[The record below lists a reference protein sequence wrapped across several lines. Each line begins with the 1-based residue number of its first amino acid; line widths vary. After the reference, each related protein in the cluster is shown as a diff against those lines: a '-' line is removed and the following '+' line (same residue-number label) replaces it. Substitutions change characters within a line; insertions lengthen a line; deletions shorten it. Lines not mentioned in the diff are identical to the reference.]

1 MFNNKGFTLVELLGV
16 IVILSILLV
25 IATFS
30 YSKYLKASK
39 DKAFELAVN
48 SFEDATNGALDDC
61 ASGRNNSFC
70 ERYSIPDVGET
81 ITIQLSEIVNNYYIE
96 PIKSPYNKS
105 DECSGTIEVTRK
117 AVEIKHNGKSF
128 GVDDSNIDL
137 CFKTCLKCS
146 NKESAG
152 CYSDPSCN

>member
-1 MFNNKGFTLVELLGV
+1 MRITFLVVNLGCGGV
-16 IVILSILLV
+16 ERTV
-25 IATFS
+25 S
-30 YSKYLKASK
+30 Y
-39 DKAFELAVN
+39 
-48 SFEDATNGALDDC
+48 
-61 ASGRNNSFC
+61 
-70 ERYSIPDVGET
+70 
-81 ITIQLSEIVNNYYIE
+81 LSEYFAEQGEHVSIICISDEQFYDISEKVNL
-96 PIKSPYNKS
+96 IKLNIPS
-105 DECSGTIEVTRK
+105 ECSGTIEVTRK